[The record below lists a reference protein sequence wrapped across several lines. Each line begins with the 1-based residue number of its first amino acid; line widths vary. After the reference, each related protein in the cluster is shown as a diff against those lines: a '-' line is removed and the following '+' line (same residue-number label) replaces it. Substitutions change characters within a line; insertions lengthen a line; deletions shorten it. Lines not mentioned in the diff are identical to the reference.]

1 MIPLPRQ
8 RTRGRA
14 TRRAPWRLLPA
25 LLLAWVSLP
34 AAEFQPIKNVV
45 PYAAPPLPLSDVR
58 LTGGPLKNAQDLDAK
73 YLLVLEPDRM
83 LAGYRLRAGL
93 EPRAKGYGGWDS
105 VNGKQLTGHIAG
117 HYVSAVSLMYAATGD
132 PRFKERADYLVKELK
147 EVQDKRGNGY
157 LGAITDQQGAD
168 GAAIFER
175 VAKGDIRS
183 GGFDLNGMWS
193 PWYTLHKTFAG
204 LRDAYRFTGNRTALE
219 LEINYAKWAEGILGR
234 MSDAQVQRMLNTE
247 FGGMNEVFADLYADT
262 GDPRWLALSYRF
274 EHRAFTEPLKRHQD
288 DLAGKHGNTQVPKM
302 IGSLARFAYTGDP
315 GDGYAASFFWDEVVQ
330 HHSYAT
336 GGHGKDEYFGEP
348 DKLSDRVDGRTAET
362 CNVYNMLKMTR
373 QMFALRPDAHYADFH
388 ERALFNHILA
398 SQDPQD
404 GWACYMVPV
413 GRGVQHEYERDMLDG
428 GFTCCTGSSMES
440 HALHGFGLYYGSGD
454 NLWVN
459 LYAPSTADW
468 KEAGV
473 RLSMET
479 EFPEGDTAT
488 LRLTVARPKEIT
500 IALRRPYWADTD
512 FSVKVNGEPVDPELL
527 SAPASGG
534 GGRRGGFGSAPKASW
549 FVQLKRTWKT
559 GDTIAATLPKTLRLE
574 PLPDN
579 PRRVAILWGPLVL
592 AGDLGP
598 EEGRRRGGDHG
609 EVPVFVGAERPV
621 TDWLKPQPDKP
632 GCFRTQGVGKDRE
645 VDFVPFY
652 RLHRRTYAIYWDL
665 FTPQEWDQRAA
676 ELAAERERQRK
687 LEAAT
692 VGFAQPGEMQ
702 AERDANMQGEDTE
715 PLRLQGR
722 AGRRGAKWFSFDL
735 PVDPAHPMAL
745 VVTYNHDEWQERK
758 FDILVDGVRVGEQ
771 TIERRGPMRFFDVEY
786 AVPADVLKG
795 NQKVTVKFHAGSGS
809 EIGTVFGIR
818 MIRADAER

>member
-1 MIPLPRQ
+1 MKA
-8 RTRGRA
+8 RA
-14 TRRAPWRLLPA
+14 FRLVAAPFLAIAMTLPA
-25 LLLAWVSLP
+25 NPITNVIP
-34 AAEFQPIKNVV
+34 DAAR
-45 PYAAPPLPLSDVR
+45 PLPLSAVR
-58 LTGGPLKNAQDLDAK
+58 LTGGPLKNSQDLDAK
-73 YLLVLEPDRM
+73 YLLALEPDRM

-93 EPRAKGYGGWDS
+93 EPKAKGYGGWDS

-117 HYVSAVSLMYAATGD
+117 HYLSAVSLMYAATSD
-132 PRFKERADYLVKELK
+132 PRFKERADYLIKELK

-157 LGAITDQQGAD
+157 LGAITDPQGTD

-193 PWYTLHKTFAG
+193 PWYTLHKTYAG

-219 LEINYAKWAEGILGR
+219 LEINYAKWAESIVGR
-234 MSDAQVQRMLNTE
+234 MTDAQVQRMLNTE

-262 GDPRWLALSYRF
+262 GDPRWLALSYKF

-288 DLAGKHGNTQVPKM
+288 NLAGKHGNTQVPKM
-302 IGSLARFAYTGDP
+302 LGSLSRFAYTGDP
-315 GDGYAASFFWDEVVQ
+315 GDGYAASFFWDRVVQ

-348 DKLSDRVDGRTAET
+348 DKLNDRVDGRTAET
-362 CNVYNMLKMTR
+362 CNVYNMIKMTR
-373 QMFALRPDAHYADFH
+373 EMLALRPDAFYADFH

-428 GFTCCTGSSMES
+428 GFTCCVGSSMES
-440 HALHGFGLYYGSGD
+440 HALHGFGLYYEAGD
-454 NLWVN
+454 KLWVN

-468 KEAGV
+468 KSAGV
-473 RLSMET
+473 KLAMET
-479 EFPEGDTAT
+479 DFPEGESAT
-488 LRLTVARPKEIT
+488 LTLTVATPKELT
-500 IALRRPYWADTD
+500 IALRRPYWAGTN
-512 FSVKVNGEPVDPELL
+512 FSIKVNGELVGPELL
-527 SAPASGG
+527 AAPGSDG
-534 GGRRGGFGSAPKASW
+534 GGRRGGSSSAPKASW
-549 FVQLKRTWKT
+549 FVELKRTWKT
-559 GDTIAATLPKTLRLE
+559 GDAIAITLPKTLRLE

-579 PRRVAILWGPLVL
+579 ARRVAFLWGPLVL
-592 AGDLGP
+592 AGDLGA
-598 EEGRRRGGDHG
+598 EEGRPQGREHDA
-609 EVPVFVGAERPV
+609 VPVFVSAERPV
-621 TDWLKPQPDKP
+621 TVWLKPVPDKP
-632 GCFRTQGVGKDRE
+632 GRFRTEGVGKDRD

-652 RLHRRTYAIYWDL
+652 RLHRHTYAIYWDL
-665 FTPQEWDQRAA
+665 FTPSEWDQRAA
-676 ELAAERERQRK
+676 ELAAQRERQRK

-692 VGFAQPGEMQ
+692 VGFVQPGEMQ

-715 PLRLQGR
+715 PLRLQSR
-722 AGRRGAKWFSFDL
+722 AGRRGTKWFSFDL
-735 PVDPAHPMAL
+735 PVDPAQPMAL

-758 FDILVDGVRVGEQ
+758 FDVLVDGTRVGQQ

-795 NQKVTVKFHAGSGS
+795 KQKVTVKFQADTGS
-809 EIGTVFGIR
+809 EIGAVFGLR
-818 MIRADAER
+818 MIRADAGR

>member
-1 MIPLPRQ
+1 MKA
-8 RTRGRA
+8 RA
-14 TRRAPWRLLPA
+14 FRLVAAPFLAIAMTLPA
-25 LLLAWVSLP
+25 NPITNVIP
-34 AAEFQPIKNVV
+34 DAAR
-45 PYAAPPLPLSDVR
+45 PLPLSAVR
-58 LTGGPLKNAQDLDAK
+58 LTGGPLKNSQDLDAK
-73 YLLVLEPDRM
+73 YLLALEPDRM

-93 EPRAKGYGGWDS
+93 EPKAKGYGGWDS

-117 HYVSAVSLMYAATGD
+117 HYLSAVSLMYAATSD
-132 PRFKERADYLVKELK
+132 PRFKERADYLIKELK

-157 LGAITDQQGAD
+157 LGAITDPQGTD

-193 PWYTLHKTFAG
+193 PWYTLHKTYAG

-219 LEINYAKWAEGILGR
+219 LEINYAKWAESIVGR
-234 MSDAQVQRMLNTE
+234 MTDAQVQRMLNTE

-262 GDPRWLALSYRF
+262 GDPRWLALSYKF

-288 DLAGKHGNTQVPKM
+288 NLAGKHGNTQVPKM
-302 IGSLARFAYTGDP
+302 LGSLSRFAYTGDP
-315 GDGYAASFFWDEVVQ
+315 GDGYAASFFWDRVVQ

-348 DKLSDRVDGRTAET
+348 DKLNDRVDGRTAET
-362 CNVYNMLKMTR
+362 CNVYNMIKMTR
-373 QMFALRPDAHYADFH
+373 EMFALRPDAFYADFH

-428 GFTCCTGSSMES
+428 GFTCCVGSSMES
-440 HALHGFGLYYGSGD
+440 HALHGFGLYYEAGAK
-454 NLWVN
+454 LWVN

-468 KEAGV
+468 KSAGV
-473 RLSMET
+473 KLAMET
-479 EFPEGDTAT
+479 DFPEGESAT
-488 LRLTVARPKEIT
+488 LTLTVATPKELT
-500 IALRRPYWADTD
+500 IALRRPYWAGTN
-512 FSVKVNGEPVDPELL
+512 FSIKVNGELVAPELL
-527 SAPASGG
+527 AAPGSDG
-534 GGRRGGFGSAPKASW
+534 GGRRGGSSSAPKASW
-549 FVQLKRTWKT
+549 FVELKRTWKT
-559 GDTIAATLPKTLRLE
+559 GDAIAITLPKTLRLE

-579 PRRVAILWGPLVL
+579 ARRVAFLWGPLVL
-592 AGDLGP
+592 AGDLGA
-598 EEGRRRGGDHG
+598 EEGRPRGREHDA
-609 EVPVFVGAERPV
+609 VPVFVSAERPV
-621 TDWLKPQPDKP
+621 TDWLKPVPDKP
-632 GCFRTQGVGKDRE
+632 GSFRTEGVGKDRD

-652 RLHRRTYAIYWDL
+652 RLHRHTYAIYWDL
-665 FTPQEWDQRAA
+665 FTPSEWDQRAA
-676 ELAAERERQRK
+676 ELAAQRERQRK

-692 VGFAQPGEMQ
+692 VGFVQPGEMQ

-715 PLRLQGR
+715 PLRLQSR
-722 AGRRGAKWFSFDL
+722 AGRRGTKWFSFDL
-735 PVDPAHPMAL
+735 PVDPAQPMAL

-758 FDILVDGVRVGEQ
+758 FDVLVDGTRVGQQ

-795 NQKVTVKFHAGSGS
+795 KQKVTVKFQADTGS
-809 EIGTVFGIR
+809 EIGAVFGLR
-818 MIRADAER
+818 MIRADAGR